1 MILTILNYPAFDY
14 FFSIFFW
21 FTVSALPLLLVTTL
35 FTNRLMK

>member
-1 MILTILNYPAFDY
+1 MILEVMNNPAFDY

-35 FTNRLMK
+35 FTNRLIK